1 MDELDTVFGMAKE
14 QKIIQCLY
22 CGNKT
27 LMDMVG
33 QYRNSWD
40 EDTGYYGYFLYKMF
54 ACPVCGKV
62 TFYQT
67 YWDCAQT
74 NYDGSDAVDEEILYP
89 INSIDSNAMP
99 PKIKDA
105 FESALKI
112 RNIDS
117 AVCLM
122 ALRRTLE
129 LICIDKGAVKWG
141 LKDKIEELA
150 EKGILP
156 ETLKEA
162 SSFTKILGDSA
173 THDKGL
179 DINIQ
184 DINSMIDF
192 VEYIIEYLY
201 VLPYKLER
209 YKKRLESL
217 EDAHNDK

>member
-1 MDELDTVFGMAKE
+1 MSDVFESMKE
-14 QKIIQCLY
+14 QKVLQCLY

-33 QYRNSWD
+33 QHKYSWD
-40 EDTGYYGYFLYKMF
+40 EGQGYYGYFLYKMF
-54 ACPVCGKV
+54 RCPICDRV
-62 TFYQT
+62 TFHQT

-74 NYDGSDAVDEEILYP
+74 DYDGSDLVDEEILYP
-89 INSIDSNAMP
+89 VNSIDSNAMP
-99 PKIKDA
+99 QKIKDA

-112 RNIDS
+112 RNIDNS
-117 AVCLM
+117 VCLM

-129 LICIDKGAVKWG
+129 LICIDKEATKWG

-150 EKGILP
+150 QKGVLP
-156 ETLKEA
+156 EALKEA

-173 THDKGL
+173 AHDKGL
-179 DINIQ
+179 DLNIQ

-209 YKKRLESL
+209 YKKRLDSL
-217 EDAHNDK
+217 EENKND